1 MKKLLVSLFAVT
13 VLAGGAFA
21 EKSAEP
27 QSRFYGKI
35 VSVDSSQ
42 RNLTVHNFKQKSD
55 LTFRWDDKTGMT
67 FNNRAIA
74 ATDLKVGQSLMI
86 SYVTR
91 DDVNQATKIS
101 VRTPFKKSAKSQ

>member
-1 MKKLLVSLFAVT
+1 MKKLMISLFAVA
-13 VLAGGAFA
+13 VLTGGAFA
-21 EKSAEP
+21 EKSVES

-35 VSVDSSQ
+35 VSVDPSQ
-42 RNLTVHNFKQKSD
+42 HNLTVHNYKKKSD
-55 LTFRWDDKTGMT
+55 VTFRWDDKTGMT

-86 SYVTR
+86 SFVTR

-101 VRTPFKKSAKSQ
+101 VRTPFKKSAKP